1 MPYST
6 YPHVRVAHIDRVA
19 CPLHILELKKHLN
32 EIAPSETLKV
42 IPGNPA
48 VASELIAAC
57 NSLGHKTRMIDN
69 NESMELYVTRQR

>member
-1 MPYST
+1 MQNPT
-6 YPHVRVAHIDRVA
+6 YPHVKVAHIDRVA
-19 CPLHILELKKHLN
+19 CPLHILELKKNLN

-57 NSLGHKTRMIDN
+57 HSLGHEIKMFDN